1 MGSHRFESRITQAA
15 EQGSCSSWM
24 LIDLEA
30 LQKDRLEDTGA
41 ELRVPPE
48 WPGGRAQELCCNKGL
63 KVQCQNESLNHC
75 DCRGKGRKGE
85 E

>member
-1 MGSHRFESRITQAA
+1 
-15 EQGSCSSWM
+15 M

-48 WPGGRAQELCCNKGL
+48 WPGG
-63 KVQCQNESLNHC
+63 
-75 DCRGKGRKGE
+75 
-85 E
+85 